1 MLLFFPLP
9 FLSFLFLHSQ
19 VRTHKIIKKKLSITF
34 LGNVV
39 NSYSHEKP
47 IKEGNISF
55 HNNRNRVKNVIALN
69 SSFGTNEE
77 TIKQGQKN
85 DRKEV
90 ALNEELYA
98 SSSGHVNTD
107 IITHI
112 KNAKNKAHKWNIKKD
127 RKQQN
132 LKTSKELRDLKK
144 DIKLQFFKKRILYL
158 TDEINKKTS
167 EEIITHLLY
176 LDSLNNEDIKIF
188 INSPGGSIND
198 GLAILDIFHFIKS
211 DIVTISFGLVASMG
225 SVILAAGK
233 KGKRKSFPNCRIMI
247 HQPLGNAYGQP
258 EDIEIQTKEILYLK
272 NLLYHYLSIFTN
284 QTTDTIRKHSDRD
297 YYMNANEAKE
307 YGIVDEVIDTKLPNP
322 NFKVLKT

>member
-1 MLLFFPLP
+1 MLLFFSLLL
-9 FLSFLFLHSQ
+9 FFLFLHFE
-19 VRTHKIIKKKLSITF
+19 VRTHQIIKKNTNIAF

-39 NSYSHEKP
+39 KSYNNEEP
-47 IKEGNISF
+47 IKERNTYR
-55 HNNRNRVKNVIALN
+55 NNRNKVKNVNTLN
-69 SSFGTNEE
+69 SHLCTNKE
-77 TIKQGQKN
+77 TVRHGQKN
-85 DRKEV
+85 NLKEV
-90 ALNEELYA
+90 LNEELDG
-98 SSSGHVNTD
+98 SGGYVNTNT
-107 IITHI
+107 ITHI
-112 KNAKNKAHKWNIKKD
+112 ENSKNKSHKWGIKKH
-127 RKQQN
+127 RK
-132 LKTSKELRDLKK
+132 LKNQKTGKRLRDLKK
-144 DIKLQFFKKRILYL
+144 DVKLQFFKKRILYL

-167 EEIITHLLY
+167 DELITHLLY

-297 YYMNANEAKE
+297 YYMNAHEAKE
-307 YGIVDEVIDTKLPNP
+307 YGIVDEVIDTKLPHPHFN
-322 NFKVLKT
+322 VYKT